1 MNTPAHLLVGA
12 AAFAR
17 VDKRWSLLAAL
28 GGALA
33 PDLSLYL
40 LAGWHLGVLGTSA
53 QVVFD
58 ELYFSDAWQ
67 SVFAVD
73 NSLFVWV
80 GLLLLGV
87 YRQSLLLKIFSA
99 SALLHI
105 ALDFPLHAGDGRPHF
120 WLLTDW
126 VFFSPISYWD
136 DRFYGWLVGPAE
148 LLLAA
153 LCTLVLFLRYRSVFT
168 RSTFLALFALE
179 AASSGIWVLVF

>member
-1 MNTPAHLLVGA
+1 MNTPAHLLVGG

-17 VDKRWSLLAAL
+17 VDKRWSLFAAM

-40 LAGWHLGVLGTSA
+40 LAGWHLGVLGTPA

-58 ELYFSDAWQ
+58 ELYFSEAWQ
-67 SVFAVD
+67 SVFAID
-73 NSLFVWV
+73 NSIFVWG
-80 GLLLLGV
+80 GLMLLGV
-87 YRQSLLLKIFSA
+87 YRKSALLKIFSA

-120 WLLTDW
+120 WPLTDW

-136 DRFYGWLVGPAE
+136 DRFYGGLVGPAE

-153 LCTLVLFLRYRSVFT
+153 VCAVVLFLRYRTIPARGVFLT
-168 RSTFLALFALE
+168 LLALE